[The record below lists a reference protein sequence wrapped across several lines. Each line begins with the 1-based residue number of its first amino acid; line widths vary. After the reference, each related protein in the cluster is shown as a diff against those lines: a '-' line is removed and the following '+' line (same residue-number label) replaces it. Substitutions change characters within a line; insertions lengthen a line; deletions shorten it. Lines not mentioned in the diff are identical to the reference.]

1 MPETGE
7 GTREP
12 WEYSLYIPNDPRAV
26 TICRRTLRLIL
37 TMHGLI
43 RLVDVAELLATEL
56 VANAVC
62 HTKGPAALR
71 VRWSAGVL
79 RIGAWDADP
88 EPPEPPEAS
97 CGAGSAAALGA
108 ASEPPPA
115 GGDSPSSAANPP
127 PPAQPM
133 AAQSPPNIPATI
145 PAPSAAPSTQAGAAM
160 TVPAQAEATTTTAT
174 TTTTT
179 VTTVATT
186 GSAFLK

>member
-1 MPETGE
+1 MPESE
-7 GTREP
+7 SES
-12 WEYSLYIPNDPRAV
+12 WEYSLCIPNDPRAV

-88 EPPEPPEAS
+88 EPPEPPGKLEQLGEAEE
-97 CGAGSAAALGA
+97 GRGLALVRACSDLWGWQPLSRFGNRGKYVWCEL
-108 ASEPPPA
+108 AS
-115 GGDSPSSAANPP
+115 
-127 PPAQPM
+127 
-133 AAQSPPNIPATI
+133 
-145 PAPSAAPSTQAGAAM
+145 
-160 TVPAQAEATTTTAT
+160 TA
-174 TTTTT
+174 
-179 VTTVATT
+179 
-186 GSAFLK
+186 